1 MTDAT
6 RSQLAGTLRTAEGPG
21 PMLHG
26 RHVPYTDS
34 VGVLTIGYG
43 RAIGRIGI
51 TEDEAELLLEHDVD
65 RVIRDLDF
73 ACSWWRK
80 LDEARQGALA
90 ELCFQL
96 GLDGLLGFR
105 RMLDA
110 LRTSDYAAAG
120 AELLASKYAVQVAG
134 RAHRIATVFATG
146 VVEVRI

>member
-6 RSQLAGTLRTAEGPG
+6 RATLASTLRTAEGPG

-26 RHVPYTDS
+26 RHVPYTDTM
-34 VGVLTIGYG
+34 GVLTIGYG

-51 TEDEAELLLEHDVD
+51 AEDEAEMLLEHDVQ
-65 RVIRDLDF
+65 RAISDLDF
-73 ACSWWRK
+73 ACSWWMN
-80 LDEARQGALA
+80 LDDARQAALA

-110 LRTSDYAAAG
+110 IRAGDYATAG
-120 AELLASKYAVQVAG
+120 AELLASKYAAQVPG
-134 RAHRIATVFATG
+134 RAHRIAKVLATG
-146 VVEVRI
+146 K